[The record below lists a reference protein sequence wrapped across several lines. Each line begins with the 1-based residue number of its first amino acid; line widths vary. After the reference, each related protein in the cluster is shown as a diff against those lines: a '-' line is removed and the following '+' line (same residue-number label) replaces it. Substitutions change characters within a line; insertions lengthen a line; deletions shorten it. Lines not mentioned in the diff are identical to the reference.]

1 MGFDDVRRS
10 ITWPRSSSTV
20 IFRPEGNSMP
30 FDPRLSWWDF
40 WPTKRFIRNSVLTL
54 TQGKGKPGKVPL
66 RYVRSWQRNI
76 WRLHSISMS
85 FWGLAMMYNW
95 RDIGSH
101 RLAEVLKHQAMLL
114 ERIVTEQRFYPDYF
128 RVAFYGDFPAALR
141 NKEFIVRSLSSR
153 SYWPCSRIC
162 STVSWVRVGEVWRLL

>member
-10 ITWPRSSSTV
+10 ITWPRSSSAV
-20 IFRPEGNSMP
+20 ILRPEGNPMS

-40 WPTKRFIRNSVLTL
+40 WTTKLIVRNLVLTL
-54 TQGKGKPGKVPL
+54 TQGKGRPGKVQL
-66 RYVRSWQRNI
+66 RYARNWQRSI
-76 WRLHSISMS
+76 WKSHSISMS
-85 FWGLAMMYNW
+85 FWGLAMMYHW

-141 NKEFIVRSLSSR
+141 NKEFIVRSLSSH
-153 SYWPCSRIC
+153 SYCPYSHIC
-162 STVSWVRVGEVWRLL
+162 FAVSWVWVGEVRRLL